1 MRSTVVVLY
10 ITSVITIAYMATFT
24 DASINSQ
31 LNLTKL
37 KFKSTRILNYPLPPV
52 ITSNVIG
59 TWAYDTMN
67 RRIYKD
73 ILPRI
78 IDDNSEELTS
88 PSSPLRSECLLLL
101 RDLESSLQCGNTGYL
116 RGLTDSGPDVEQ
128 WNSILYS
135 IPEDERNWIYAP
147 WIIAEFYFYRRII
160 EAFQYFQTGYDMFL
174 KQKLD
179 GLVDALPFIDDIAI
193 NLIDLLDSYSVSND
207 SQELRTIIEL
217 ALTTSLWGN
226 KMDLSLWPSIKN
238 AKEEKMVV
246 KTDGEKEIVLDGR
259 ATMDLKNDDNKQDS
273 QRAGTITYGSSI
285 DSIRSYILDDQTRK
299 VVDLL
304 QSLLTEKH
312 STSTSA
318 VDDNT
323 YDSRTNED
331 QHDRIREVGIIID
344 NAGYEI
350 VSDLLLGYCL
360 VYIGVVDQ
368 ITFHTKGHPTFVSD
382 ATSSDIMNTI
392 DYLATSSSEATSIIG
407 HRLLEYVNDG
417 KFKIID
423 DLFWCQPTAF
433 WDMPDHIY
441 HRLSNSRLVIVKGDA
456 NYRRLLGDRQWPL
469 DINSSDVLSY
479 WHIPCCALRTF
490 KAEVCCG
497 PIRRGPTKSSK
508 ER

>member
-1 MRSTVVVLY
+1 
-10 ITSVITIAYMATFT
+10 
-24 DASINSQ
+24 
-31 LNLTKL
+31 
-37 KFKSTRILNYPLPPV
+37 
-52 ITSNVIG
+52 
-59 TWAYDTMN
+59 
-67 RRIYKD
+67 
-73 ILPRI
+73 
-78 IDDNSEELTS
+78 
-88 PSSPLRSECLLLL
+88 
-101 RDLESSLQCGNTGYL
+101 
-116 RGLTDSGPDVEQ
+116 
-128 WNSILYS
+128 
-135 IPEDERNWIYAP
+135 
-147 WIIAEFYFYRRII
+147 
-160 EAFQYFQTGYDMFL
+160 
-174 KQKLD
+174 
-179 GLVDALPFIDDIAI
+179 
-193 NLIDLLDSYSVSND
+193 
-207 SQELRTIIEL
+207 
-217 ALTTSLWGN
+217 
-226 KMDLSLWPSIKN
+226 
-238 AKEEKMVV
+238 MVV
-246 KTDGEKEIVLDGR
+246 KMDGEKEIVLDGR

-312 STSTSA
+312 STSTSTI
-318 VDDNT
+318 DDNT

-469 DINSSDVLSY
+469 DISSSDVLSY
-479 WHIPCCALRTF
+479 WHVPCCALRTF
-490 KAEVCCG
+490 KAEIGCG
-497 PIRRGPTKSSK
+497 ITEEAQQRAAKSDSK
-508 ER
+508 WQVSGKWGVVQLGGL

>member
-1 MRSTVVVLY
+1 MTTL
-10 ITSVITIAYMATFT
+10 T

-31 LNLTKL
+31 LNLTRL
-37 KFKSTRILNYPLPPV
+37 KFKSTRILNNPLPPV
-52 ITSNVIG
+52 ITSNVVG

-88 PSSPLRSECLLLL
+88 PTSPLRSECLLLL

-147 WIIAEFYFYRRII
+147 WVIAEFYFYRRII
-160 EAFQYFQTGYDMFL
+160 EAFQYFETGYDMFI
-174 KQKLD
+174 KQKVD
-179 GLVDALPFIDDIAI
+179 GLVDALPFIDDIAV

-226 KMDLSLWPSIKN
+226 KMDLSLWPSISN
-238 AKEEKMVV
+238 AKKEKMEVNMG
-246 KTDGEKEIVLDGR
+246 TEKEIALDGR
-259 ATMDLKNDDNKQDS
+259 AKVDLNNDDNNKDS

-285 DSIRSYILDDQTRK
+285 ESIRSYILDDQTSK

-304 QSLLTEKH
+304 QSLLTERYATN
-312 STSTSA
+312 SIDA
-318 VDDNT
+318 NG
-323 YDSRTNED
+323 YDSSTNEGK
-331 QHDRIREVGIIID
+331 HYRSREVGIIID

-360 VYIGVVDQ
+360 VFIGVADQ

-382 ATSSDIMNTI
+382 ATTSDIMNTI

-407 HRLLEYVNDG
+407 HRLIEYANDG

-441 HRLSNSRLVIVKGDA
+441 HRLSNSELVIVKGDA

-469 DINSSDVLSY
+469 DIDSNDVLSY
-479 WHIPCCALRTF
+479 WHVPCCALRTF
-490 KAEVCCG
+490 KAEIGCG
-497 PIRRGPTKSSK
+497 ITEEAQQRAARSDSK
-508 ER
+508 WQVSGKWGVIQLGGV